1 MNINQLRFIVEVA
14 SNGFNISQAAL
25 TLNTTQPG
33 ISSQINALEKEL
45 NVPIFLR
52 NGKRLTGITEPG
64 QTIVK
69 LALEIVRGVSDIK
82 HISADFADEHRGTLS
97 IATTHTQAR
106 YTLPKI
112 VARFRQQFPDVTL
125 RLHQGNPRQLCE
137 MVLAGEADF
146 AIATETIAQYSELS
160 MLPCFRWNRCVVA
173 IKGHPLLKAKPL
185 TLEKIAQY
193 PIITYDTAFAGRSVI
208 NKAFTRAGVTP
219 NIVLTAIDSD
229 VIKTYVSLGLGIGI
243 LAQMAFDEERDK
255 ELGCRDA
262 SHLFEDSVTCLGFR
276 RGRYLRGYMLA
287 FIKMVAP
294 SLSQKSIEKAS
305 RT

>member
-14 SNGFNISQAAL
+14 NNGLNISLAAQ
-25 TLNTTQPG
+25 TLHTTQPG
-33 ISSQINALEKEL
+33 ISAQINALEKEL
-45 NVPIFLR
+45 SVPIFLR

-69 LALEIVRGVSDIK
+69 LALEIVRGVRDIK
-82 HISADFADEHRGTLS
+82 HVSDDFADDVEGTLS

-112 VARFRQQFPDVTL
+112 IARFRQQFPAVNL

-146 AIATETIAQYSELS
+146 AIATETIAQYSELT
-160 MLPCFRWNRCVVA
+160 MLPCFRWNRCIVA
-173 IKGHPLLKAKPL
+173 TKGHPILKAKPL

-193 PIITYDTAFAGRSVI
+193 PIVTYDTAFAGRSVI
-208 NKAFTRAGVTP
+208 NKAFTRAAVSP

-229 VIKTYVSLGLGIGI
+229 VIKTYVSLDLGIGI
-243 LAQMAFDEERDK
+243 LAKMAFDEERDK
-255 ELGCRDA
+255 DLACRDA

-287 FIKMVAP
+287 FIQLVAP
-294 SLSQKSIEKAS
+294 TLNPKAIEKATRS
-305 RT
+305 